1 MIAYLDCSTGVSGN
15 KFLGALINAG
25 FTIEELRATLAP
37 LGLADAV
44 AVHEVRSA
52 GIAAVGVEVAQAE
65 DARWR
70 HWRDIRAMLE
80 SAEGLAEPV
89 RADAIRAFT
98 LLAEAE
104 ARVHGVPVEQVHF
117 HEVGAADTIVD
128 IVGVAAGIQALGIER
143 LVASPVAV
151 GSGTIECSH
160 GVLPVPAPAT
170 AALLEGI
177 VICDGGIAGE
187 LTTPTGAALL
197 RAFVSEYGALPPMTV
212 RACGTGAGTRDIGVP
227 NVTRILLGD
236 VTAPL
241 ALEPGAEAVVVLHS
255 NVDHL
260 SAEHLAYAAERL
272 LEAGALDVWQTP
284 IVMKKGRAAVT
295 LSALTMPDEAAAL
308 SARLIAETGTL
319 GVRID
324 PTTRFIAKR
333 EVVELKT
340 SLGSVRV
347 KSWQLGDRRGAR
359 PEFEDVA
366 RTASAKGRPVAE
378 VAAELTAEA
387 RRLLGI
393 TD

>member
-1 MIAYLDCSTGVSGN
+1 MIAYLDCSTGISGD
-15 KFLGALINAG
+15 KFLGALIDAG
-25 FTIEELRATLAP
+25 FTVEALRETLAP
-37 LGLADAV
+37 LGLAEAV
-44 AVHEVRSA
+44 TAGDVRSA
-52 GIAAVGVEVAQAE
+52 GIAAIGVEVEQAE

-80 SAEGLAEPV
+80 SAEGLAYTV
-89 RADAIRAFT
+89 RVSAIRAFT

-104 ARVHGVPVEQVHF
+104 ARVHGVPIEQVHF

-128 IVGVAAGIQALGIER
+128 IVGVAAGIDALGIER
-143 LVASPVAV
+143 ITASPVAI

-160 GVLPVPAPAT
+160 GTLPVPAPAT
-170 AALLEGI
+170 AALLEG
-177 VICDGGIAGE
+177 VAVCDGGIVGE

-197 RAFVSEYGALPPMTV
+197 RAFVSDYGALPPMTV
-212 RACGTGAGTRDIGVP
+212 RASGTGAGTRDLGVP
-227 NVTRILLGD
+227 NVARILVGD
-236 VTAPL
+236 ATLPP
-241 ALEPGAEAVVVLHS
+241 ALEPGAEAVVVLES

-295 LSALTMPDEAAAL
+295 LSALTTPQDAAAL
-308 SARLIAETGTL
+308 AARLIAETGTL

-324 PTTRFIAKR
+324 PTTRFIAER
-333 EVVELKT
+333 DVVELDT
-340 SLGSVRV
+340 SLGSVCV
-347 KSWQLGDRRGAR
+347 KTWHLGDRHGAR

-366 RTASAKGRPVAE
+366 RIAHASGRPVAE

-387 RRLLGI
+387 RTLLGI